1 MRRDPTRQLLGAPPV
16 DQERKM
22 RPVLLDRAKG
32 KEHHG
37 AGIAGK
43 PCGAG

>member
-1 MRRDPTRQLLGAPPV
+1 MGRDPARQLLGATPV

-22 RPVLLDRAKG
+22 RAVLLDRTER
-32 KEHHG
+32 KEHNG
-37 AGIAGK
+37 TGITGK

>member
-1 MRRDPTRQLLGAPPV
+1 MGRDPARQLLGAPPV

-22 RPVLLDRAKG
+22 RAVLLDRTER
-32 KEHHG
+32 KEHNG
-37 AGIAGK
+37 AGITRK

>member
-1 MRRDPTRQLLGAPPV
+1 MGCDPPRQLLGAPPV

-22 RPVLLDRAKG
+22 RAVLLDRTERK
-32 KEHHG
+32 KHYG
-37 AGIAGK
+37 AGITGK